1 MTEKSALDVL
11 TTELTRLR
19 KLLSAKADTAYH
31 ERDAEGVSDRARA
44 YAEGEGHAY
53 GIASDEARAA
63 VADEDD
69 ATGQT
74 GAEPERRSG

>member
-1 MTEKSALDVL
+1 MTEKSTLDVL
-11 TTELTRLR
+11 TTKLTRLR
-19 KLLSAKADTAYH
+19 KLLSAKADDAYR
-31 ERDAEGVSDRARA
+31 ERDATGVSERAQA

-63 VADEDD
+63 LADEDA